1 MPRRHAAGRFGLITL
16 CTFVP
21 GLAGLDDGTAMAQ
34 TGAPTGQEATADVP
48 AMPPPTHVL
57 TLNAAERAAVSSQPQ
72 LLVARAATAT
82 ALAQA
87 DQARAPLLPQV
98 TATAEYERVGGIEAL
113 SYQTGK
119 IGTTSAGG
127 VGGTAPMAPPSTSG
141 TTNQSFGQIVST
153 STDVWLL
160 ELSASQLIYDFGQT
174 YEKLKAADLN
184 ANALSLT
191 ERSTLLTT
199 MLNVRSAY
207 FNARAMK
214 ELVGVARET
223 LDDQNK
229 HLVQVQGQVTVGT
242 QPQIALAQ
250 QLAAVANAKVSL
262 ITAQNNYEVSKSQL
276 NQAAGLTTGTD
287 YDVGNEELAPIED
300 EDQPLSA
307 LAPKALAARPEMASF
322 DKQRES
328 EEATL
333 RSAKGGYGPSF
344 LASAAALEAGTDSGL
359 SPGWS
364 AALILSWPI
373 FQGGLTKGLVRQ
385 AEAGLQTVDAQRG
398 LEELQIR
405 LSVDSARLSVHAN
418 KATISAANDALTSAR
433 EQLRLAEQRFATGVG
448 DIIELNDA
456 QVAYTSAAAQV
467 VQAHFNLA
475 SARAQLLAAMG
486 RP

>member
-1 MPRRHAAGRFGLITL
+1 MPPRQSAGRHGLVALGAVFLITAAQGGKL
-16 CTFVP
+16 
-21 GLAGLDDGTAMAQ
+21 AMAE
-34 TGAPTGQEATADVP
+34 EAKPEALDP
-48 AMPPPTHVL
+48 PPPTRVL
-57 TLNAAERAAVSSQPQ
+57 TLNEAERAAVTSQPQ

-98 TATAEYERVGGIEAL
+98 TATAEYAREGGIYAAEGSHA
-113 SYQTGK
+113 S
-119 IGTTSAGG
+119 TSAGG
-127 VGGTAPMAPPSTSG
+127 PTTATAVAP
-141 TTNQSFGQIVST
+141 TNQSFGQVIST
-153 STDVWLL
+153 STDVWLV
-160 ELSASQLIYDFGQT
+160 ELSATQLIYDFGQT
-174 YEKLKAADLN
+174 YEKLRAADRN
-184 ANALSLT
+184 ADAMSLT

-199 MLNVRSAY
+199 LLNVRSSY

-214 ELVGVARET
+214 ELVAVAKET

-229 HLVQVQGQVTVGT
+229 HLTQVQGQVSVGT

-250 QLAAVANAKVSL
+250 QLAAVANAKVSY
-262 ITAQNNYEVSKSQL
+262 ITAQNNYEVAKSQL
-276 NQAAGLTTGTD
+276 NQAAGITTGTD
-287 YDVGNEELAPIED
+287 YDVGNEELAPLDD
-300 EDQPLSA
+300 EDQPLTV
-307 LAPKALAARPEMASF
+307 LAPKAIAARPEMASF
-322 DKQRES
+322 VKQRES
-328 EEATL
+328 QEATL
-333 RSAKGGYGPSF
+333 RSAKGGYGPQF
-344 LASAAALEAGTDSGL
+344 LASAAALEAGTDAGL

-385 AEAGLQTVDAQRG
+385 AEAGLQTVDAQRS

-405 LSVDSARLSVHAN
+405 LSVDSARLSVHAT
-418 KATISAANDALTSAR
+418 KATIGAANDALTSSR

-475 SARAQLLAAMG
+475 TARAQLLAAMG

>member
-1 MPRRHAAGRFGLITL
+1 ML
-16 CTFVP
+16 CAFAPTFV
-21 GLAGLDDGTAMAQ
+21 GGGGAVAMAEEA
-34 TGAPTGQEATADVP
+34 TPAVVGPAAPTRI
-48 AMPPPTHVL
+48 L
-57 TLNAAERAAVSSQPQ
+57 SLNEAERAAVTGQPQ

-98 TATAEYERVGGIEAL
+98 TATAEYAREGGINAAAYESGKPLAT
-113 SYQTGK
+113 TG
-119 IGTTSAGG
+119 GGGVQMGPVSNSSAG
-127 VGGTAPMAPPSTSG
+127 
-141 TTNQSFGQIVST
+141 NQSFGQIVGT

-160 ELSASQLIYDFGQT
+160 ELSATQLIYDFGQT

-184 ANALSLT
+184 ADASTLT

-199 MLNVRSAY
+199 LLNVRSAY

-214 ELVGVARET
+214 ELVGVAKET
-223 LDDQNK
+223 LDDQDK
-229 HLVQVQGQVTVGT
+229 HLVQVQGQVAVGT
-242 QPQIALAQ
+242 QPPIALAQ
-250 QLAAVANAKVSL
+250 QLAAVANAKVAL

-276 NQAAGLTTGTD
+276 NQAAGITTGTD
-287 YDVGNEELAPIED
+287 YDVGNEELAPLDD
-300 EDQPLSA
+300 EDQPLTT
-307 LAPKALAARPEMASF
+307 LAPKAIAARPEMASF
-322 DKQRES
+322 SKQRES
-328 EEATL
+328 QEATL
-333 RSAKGGYGPSF
+333 RSAKGGYGPQF

-364 AALILSWPI
+364 AALILNWPI
-373 FQGGLTKGLVRQ
+373 FQGGLTKGQIRQ
-385 AEAGLQTVDAQRG
+385 AEAGIQSVEAQKA

-405 LSVDSARLSVHAN
+405 LGVDSARLAVHAA
-418 KATISAANDALTSAR
+418 KATIGAANDALTSSR

-448 DIIELNDA
+448 DIIELDDA

-475 SARAQLLAAMG
+475 TARAQLLAAMG

>member
-1 MPRRHAAGRFGLITL
+1 MPRRYAPGRFGTKAL
-16 CTFVP
+16 CALAATFV
-21 GLAGLDDGTAMAQ
+21 GASGGTAMAQ
-34 TGAPTGQEATADVP
+34 TGQEAAAGVP
-48 AMPPPTHVL
+48 AMPPPSHIL
-57 TLNAAERAAVSSQPQ
+57 SLNEAERAAVTGQPQ
-72 LLVARAATAT
+72 ILVARAATAT

-98 TATAEYERVGGIEAL
+98 TATAEYAREGGINAAAYE
-113 SYQTGK
+113 SGK
-119 IGTTSAGG
+119 PLATMGG
-127 VGGTAPMAPPSTSG
+127 VGGQPVSNASAG
-141 TTNQSFGQIVST
+141 NQSFGQIVGT

-160 ELSASQLIYDFGQT
+160 ELSATQLIYDFGQT

-184 ANALSLT
+184 ADASSLT

-214 ELVGVARET
+214 ELVGVAKET

-262 ITAQNNYEVSKSQL
+262 ITAQNNYEVAKSQL

-287 YDVGNEELAPIED
+287 YDVGNEELAPLDD
-300 EDQPLSA
+300 EDQPLTA
-307 LAPKALAARPEMASF
+307 LAPKAIAARPEMASF
-322 DKQRES
+322 VKQRES
-328 EEATL
+328 QEATL
-333 RSAKGGYGPSF
+333 RSARGGYGPQF
-344 LASAAALEAGTDSGL
+344 SAAASALEAGTDSGL

-364 AALILSWPI
+364 AALILTRPI
-373 FQGGLTKGLVRQ
+373 FQGGLTKGQIRQ
-385 AEAGLQTVDAQRG
+385 AEAGLQSVDAQRA

-405 LSVDSARLSVHAN
+405 LGVDSARLAVHAA
-418 KATISAANDALTSAR
+418 KATIGAANDALTSSR

-475 SARAQLLAAMG
+475 TARAQLLAAMG

>member
-1 MPRRHAAGRFGLITL
+1 MPRRFSAGRYGLVTL
-16 CTFVP
+16 CAFAPILV
-21 GLAGLDDGTAMAQ
+21 GAGGGTAMAQ
-34 TGAPTGQEATADVP
+34 TGQEAAADVP
-48 AMPPPTHVL
+48 AMPPPTHIL
-57 TLNAAERAAVSSQPQ
+57 TLNEAERAAVASQPQ

-98 TATAEYERVGGIEAL
+98 TATAEYARQGGINAYAYESGKVLAT
-113 SYQTGK
+113 SSANSQSSMVGTPSNTG
-119 IGTTSAGG
+119 A
-127 VGGTAPMAPPSTSG
+127 A
-141 TTNQSFGQIVST
+141 NQSFGQIVST

-160 ELSASQLIYDFGQT
+160 ELSATQLIYDFGQT
-174 YEKLKAADLN
+174 YEKLKAADLT
-184 ANALSLT
+184 ADASSLT

-229 HLVQVQGQVTVGT
+229 HLVQVKGQVTVGT

-287 YDVGNEELAPIED
+287 YDVGNEELAPLDD
-300 EDQPLSA
+300 EDQPLTT
-307 LAPKALAARPEMASF
+307 LAPKAIAARPEMASF
-322 DKQRES
+322 VKQRES
-328 EEATL
+328 QEATL
-333 RSAKGGYGPSF
+333 RSAKGGYGPQF

-364 AALILSWPI
+364 AALVLNWPI
-373 FQGGLTKGLVRQ
+373 FQGGLTKGQIRQ
-385 AEAGLQTVDAQRG
+385 AEAGIKSVDAQKA

-405 LSVDSARLSVHAN
+405 LGVDSARLAVHAA
-418 KATISAANDALTSAR
+418 KATIGAANDALTSSR

-475 SARAQLLAAMG
+475 TARAQLLSAMG

>member
-1 MPRRHAAGRFGLITL
+1 MAEEGTPEAPAPAPR
-16 CTFVP
+16 
-21 GLAGLDDGTAMAQ
+21 
-34 TGAPTGQEATADVP
+34 
-48 AMPPPTHVL
+48 VL
-57 TLNAAERAAVSSQPQ
+57 TLNQAERTAIAQQPQ

-82 ALAQA
+82 AIAQA

-98 TATAEYERVGGIEAL
+98 TATAEYAREGGIYATEQGSRA
-113 SYQTGK
+113 TTTNATANMGGGMNN
-119 IGTTSAGG
+119 GTTP
-127 VGGTAPMAPPSTSG
+127 VG
-141 TTNQSFGQIVST
+141 TTPTAVAPTTQNFGQIIST

-160 ELSASQLIYDFGQT
+160 ELSATQLIYDFGQT
-174 YEKLKAADLN
+174 YEKSRAANLN
-184 ANALSLT
+184 VSAMTLT
-191 ERSTLLTT
+191 EKTTLLTT
-199 MLNVRSAY
+199 LLTVRQAY

-214 ELVGVARET
+214 ELVGVAKET

-229 HLVQVQGQVTVGT
+229 HLTQVQGQVTVGT

-250 QLAAVANAKVSL
+250 QLAACANARVAL
-262 ITAQNNYEVSKSQL
+262 ITAENNYEVSKAQL
-276 NQAAGLTTGTD
+276 NQAAGIATGTE